1 MAERSGP
8 SRILACILVGLGAFL
23 LAVAILIP
31 TYTVGKL
38 EKTPL
43 DLEVTTIAEGSGSV
57 LNSQALL
64 AGKAEVNTN
73 VPLVSQRYVTTEDP
87 ANADVV
93 TLQAGQTLRR
103 TDKQGDTGLLSA
115 IVDRSTVDRKT
126 AMPTNDPV
134 GTIQTQPNQPAEEVP
149 RDGLQYKFPF
159 NSEKK
164 SYPYFDLSA
173 RATQDIDFVEETEI
187 NGLKV
192 YHYNQTIAP
201 VDLSKVVN
209 SPTNKLTLPADTWGV
224 PGGTLPVTMTRWYT
238 NVRDVWVEPET
249 GVVVKGQEQLHQYYA
264 RNKDKPE
271 IDVLK
276 VELPFNEQTIEYQ
289 VQQAK
294 DGMDKISTFG
304 RTVPIIAGIL
314 GVIALIAGLF
324 LALRGGKGKQPAPA
338 DGGDHPQSGGGRHGV
353 DLDKSEAPTE
363 QHDWTTDKTEEIP
376 VADPRRYDE
385 R

>member
-93 TLQAGQTLRR
+93 TIQNGQTLRR
-103 TDKQGDTGLLSA
+103 TDKQGDTGLLTA
-115 IVDRSTVDRKT
+115 FVDRVTVDRKS

-134 GTIQTQPNQPAEEVP
+134 GTIQTQANQPAEEVP
-149 RDGLQYKFPF
+149 RDGLQYRFPF
-159 NSEKK
+159 DSEKK
-164 SYPYFDLSA
+164 SYPFFDVSA
-173 RATQDIDFVEETEI
+173 RATQDINFVEETEI

-192 YHYNQTIAP
+192 YHYNQTVEP
-201 VDLSKVVN
+201 VDLSKVAN
-209 SPTNKLTLPADTWGV
+209 LPTNKLTLPADTWGV

-238 NVRDVWVEPET
+238 NVRDVWIEPET
-249 GVVVKGQEQLHQYYA
+249 GVAIKGQEQVHQYYA

-271 IDVLK
+271 VDVLK
-276 VELPFNEQTIEYQ
+276 ATLPFNEQTIEYQ

-314 GVIALIAGLF
+314 GIIALIAGIVLG
-324 LALRGGKGKQPAPA
+324 LRGGKGRQPAHTA
-338 DGGDHPQSGGGRHGV
+338 GDDYPPSDGGRHV

-376 VADPRRYDE
+376 VQDPRRYDE